1 MKMKMMNS
9 SNSARFARVGAKTVP
24 LSSLLPFYY
33 VFNADGKLFM
43 NTHNHFFLY
52 PPSFVLSFFF
62 LDFLLRTPHVRP
74 DCQSREL
81 LYKWPLEIKS
91 SSQKRKTKVIRINKK
106 QHRNGINIS
115 TREDRSVR
123 RLSDATIDRTRR
135 MGRELGAFLV
145 CDFFFSRARAR

>member
-43 NTHNHFFLY
+43 NTHHLFFISPFLCC
-52 PPSFVLSFFF
+52 SFVFFWGGLF
-62 LDFLLRTPHVRP
+62 EDSTS
-74 DCQSREL
+74 DQKSRELL

>member
-1 MKMKMMNS
+1 
-9 SNSARFARVGAKTVP
+9 
-24 LSSLLPFYY
+24 
-33 VFNADGKLFM
+33 M

-52 PPSFVLSFFF
+52 PPSFSTS
-62 LDFLLRTPHVRP
+62 D
-74 DCQSREL
+74 QSRELL

>member
-43 NTHNHFFLY
+43 NTRNHFFLY

-62 LDFLLRTPHVRP
+62 LDFLRTPRP
-74 DCQSREL
+74 TRAESRELL

-106 QHRNGINIS
+106 KHRNGINIS